1 MRVSGCICWS
11 DVVLSVTDS
20 PTEAASLCLR
30 RKGSQRLRLEQ
41 GGSCPVPG
49 PQGARPGF
57 KVTVRTK
64 WGWWSV
70 LPTAYETQLVPRVGR
85 DPWLC
90 HLLPSATT
98 AQTPPCLSSASSG
111 LSPTF
116 QQGSPS
122 AHPRGCVPDADTG
135 RLNSTDLTHT
145 HRSSPSFPSPGLA
158 FFKTILPTASPY
170 SVQVLKG
177 RPPLFNGWE
186 MSLQQRGWQMQE
198 ALRQE

>member
-1 MRVSGCICWS
+1 M
-11 DVVLSVTDS
+11 
-20 PTEAASLCLR
+20 
-30 RKGSQRLRLEQ
+30 
-41 GGSCPVPG
+41 PG
-49 PQGARPGF
+49 PQGARPRF
-57 KVTVRTK
+57 KMTARTK

-111 LSPTF
+111 LPPPPPSNRTVLPHIPKDVFLTLT
-116 QQGSPS
+116 QG
-122 AHPRGCVPDADTG
+122 A
-135 RLNSTDLTHT
+135 STALWSYT
-145 HRSSPSFPSPGLA
+145 HRSSPSSPSPVLA